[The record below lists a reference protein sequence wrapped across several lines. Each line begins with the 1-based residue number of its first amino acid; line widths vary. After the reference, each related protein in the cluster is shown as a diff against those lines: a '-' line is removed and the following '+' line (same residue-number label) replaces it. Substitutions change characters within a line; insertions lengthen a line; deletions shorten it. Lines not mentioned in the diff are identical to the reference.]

1 MYESNVHTEKIRL
14 DFICSDGT
22 VVCEI
27 SRAVF
32 RHDRWW
38 KRRGENWGRTL
49 EVEPAEIGQLRFEEQ
64 RKPEM
69 SVAIRVRDDDDK
81 GKLRNVWTK
90 LLSWVEH

>member
-1 MYESNVHTEKIRL
+1 M
-14 DFICSDGT
+14 
-22 VVCEI
+22 CEI

-38 KRRGENWGRTL
+38 KRRGGNLGRTL

-69 SVAIRVRDDDDK
+69 SEAIRVRDDDDE